1 MISLSLAL
9 RTNAVRSLSPIQRA
23 INILITESGDGLA
36 TEAGT
41 YITLE

>member
-1 MISLSLAL
+1 MSALALSLK
-9 RTNAVRSLSPIQRA
+9 LSAIKTLSAAQRA

>member
-1 MISLSLAL
+1 MVFGFGLSLTAINTL
-9 RTNAVRSLSPIQRA
+9 SAVQRA
-23 INILITESGDGLA
+23 INILITESGDELA

>member
-1 MISLSLAL
+1 MTSLSLAL
-9 RTNAVRSLSPIQRA
+9 RMNAVRSLSRIQRA
-23 INILITESGDGLA
+23 INILITESGDELA

>member
-1 MISLSLAL
+1 MIAGMIMAL
-9 RTNAVRSLSPIQRA
+9 NAPRANPIQRA